1 MRSADEITTVDA
13 RQAAGATRAAPAR
26 QTSKRTRLTGKWR
39 PRRVIFR
46 TAMYI
51 LLLTISAFILL
62 PAGWMLTAALK
73 PDLQPV
79 FTIPTQWFP
88 THYWDWQNFGR
99 VLFGSLSFL
108 RYTVNTIII
117 VVGNILGILISC
129 SLVAFAFARLR
140 FRGSKPLFY
149 LVIVTML
156 IPWQA
161 LMVPQF
167 IMFFKLGWYGTY
179 LPLIVPS
186 FGGNAFFIFLIRQ
199 YMRTIPRDLDDAAR
213 VDGLNSWQIFW
224 RIILPLSTPVLT
236 VCAVFTFIWSWNDLL
251 GPIIY
256 LDNQQS
262 FTLSVALANLVTRAG
277 TPWNLLMAANLLS
290 MIPCILVFFFV
301 QRKLIGGIASVGLK
315 G

>member
-1 MRSADEITTVDA
+1 MGQVDA
-13 RQAAGATRAAPAR
+13 ISTADTRQEAGATSTEPTRP
-26 QTSKRTRLTGKWR
+26 TPKRVRLTGKSR
-39 PRRVIFR
+39 PRRLLFLGAI
-46 TAMYI
+46 Y
-51 LLLTISAFILL
+51 LLLLILSAFILL
-62 PAGWMLTAALK
+62 PASWMLTAALK

-88 THYWDWQNFGR
+88 AHFWDWANFGR
-99 VLFGSLSFL
+99 VLLGSLSFL
-108 RYTVNTIII
+108 RYTLNTIII
-117 VVGNILGILISC
+117 VFFNIMGILISC

-149 LVIVTML
+149 LVIITML

-199 YMRTIPRDLDDAAR
+199 YMRTIPRELDDAAR

-236 VCAVFTFIWSWNDLL
+236 VCAVFTFIASWNDLL

-256 LDNQQS
+256 LDNQQT

-290 MIPCILVFFFV
+290 MIPCILVFFFA
-301 QRKLIGGIASVGLK
+301 QKKLIGGIASVGLK